1 MLEARLTFQAG
12 FAPKFPFWYGLSWA
26 RTVQIVRAVLLASAM
41 VATFGGRRLLIC
53 SIQGPGSRA
62 WARTLRAP

>member
-1 MLEARLTFQAG
+1 
-12 FAPKFPFWYGLSWA
+12 
-26 RTVQIVRAVLLASAM
+26 VRAVLLASAM